1 MFNLGLDVEL
11 LDEGQMFYRNL
22 LAGHFHKDLIRVIL
36 EESGYE
42 VYPYGYESFLT
53 PLKIKFERGEI
64 EPTEISKKIRS
75 TPDLLVFDPEKG
87 TVELLE
93 VKSTRWDWTNDVLID
108 ALPRYQQYWQE
119 SMLVIVLP
127 AGHFFYAQYVDRIE
141 PRKDNTFDLREE
153 FEWFE
158 EVFTKVRLD
167 TLYSYKKQII
177 DFWNRKRESYDPLNP
192 SSRFG
197 LLSLIRELVQCN
209 VDELFSEQNER
220 NLTSRK
226 VFKKAVKKLID
237 DGKIIEEE
245 GEIRLVS

>member
-1 MFNLGLDVEL
+1 
-11 LDEGQMFYRNL
+11 
-22 LAGHFHKDLIRVIL
+22 
-36 EESGYE
+36 
-42 VYPYGYESFLT
+42 
-53 PLKIKFERGEI
+53 
-64 EPTEISKKIRS
+64 
-75 TPDLLVFDPEKG
+75 
-87 TVELLE
+87 
-93 VKSTRWDWTNDVLID
+93 
-108 ALPRYQQYWQE
+108 
-119 SMLVIVLP
+119 
-127 AGHFFYAQYVDRIE
+127 
-141 PRKDNTFDLREE
+141 
-153 FEWFE
+153 
-158 EVFTKVRLD
+158 LD

-177 DFWNRKRESYDPLNP
+177 DFWYRKRESYDLLNP